1 MYTANIKSI
10 EKTIFQVDNQTYLA
24 VELEI
29 LNDGE
34 LVETRKLAFPLDTS
48 EEAITAELAKYVATY
63 ADDQRLAAE
72 SAKVEAA
79 NKAADE
85 LITKLSGKEIK

>member
-1 MYTANIKSI
+1 MYSATIKSI
-10 EKTIFQVDNQTYLA
+10 EKTVFQVDNQTYLA

-29 LNDGE
+29 LKDGE

-63 ADDQRLAAE
+63 ADDQRLAEE
-72 SAKVEAA
+72 SAKVDAA

-85 LITKLSGKEIK
+85 LIAKLSGTEIQ

>member
-1 MYTANIKSI
+1 MYSATIKSI
-10 EKTIFQVDNQTYLA
+10 EKTVFQVDNQTYLA

-29 LNDGE
+29 LKDGE

-63 ADDQRLAAE
+63 ADDQRLAA
-72 SAKVEAA
+72 
-79 NKAADE
+79 
-85 LITKLSGKEIK
+85 LKLDLGLDLARYHGGYRGAGSHDGL